1 MTTLKGAGIPHPTP
15 RTAGTANAEPQARG
29 KQRISPRMC
38 RSTGRD
44 PPPAPRRAR
53 SAASSVGS
61 RSRNGSFGPLP
72 AASGA
77 SPVGNAAQEPR
88 RFCVPVSRLGTCGA
102 SPSGSRVPPGHPVIS
117 AAGASC
123 LPCPH
128 PRAAGTPSPLGP
140 ARRRWSPG
148 TVPDA
153 VTDASPLLR
162 GSGRRLGSHDAL
174 GRRGARDLPRL

>member
-1 MTTLKGAGIPHPTP
+1 
-15 RTAGTANAEPQARG
+15 
-29 KQRISPRMC
+29 MC

-77 SPVGNAAQEPR
+77 SPVGNGAQEPR

-148 TVPDA
+148 HAYCLLIAWFVSVLLTSAVGWAEDSAPRGHLTVYAA
-153 VTDASPLLR
+153 VLGCHNLAGWCWGWSQRCCWTPQYPKSSPTMKN
-162 GSGRRLGSHDAL
+162 GPA
-174 GRRGARDLPRL
+174 